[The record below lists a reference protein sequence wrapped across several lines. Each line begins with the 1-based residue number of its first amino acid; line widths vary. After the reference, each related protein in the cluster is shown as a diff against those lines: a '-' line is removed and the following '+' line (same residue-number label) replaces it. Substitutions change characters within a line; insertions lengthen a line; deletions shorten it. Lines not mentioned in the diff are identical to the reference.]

1 MFCEVQ
7 RLYQRGHKS
16 PSPAPA
22 VAGELT
28 LHKWRDGSNSSP
40 MRLRAD
46 VMGRDRQPAVPSL
59 IDAVVVRISAEGMV
73 VTGTELVPRNASS
86 KANVEYY
93 PQTWWCR
100 LLPRRMELL
109 PETIQEPP
117 KWRQAFV
124 DPNCHS

>member
-7 RLYQRGHKS
+7 CLYQRGHKS
-16 PSPAPA
+16 THPAPA

-28 LHKWRDGSNSSP
+28 LHKWRDGSNRGA

-46 VMGRDRQPAVPSL
+46 VMGCDRQPAVPSL
-59 IDAVVVRISAEGMV
+59 IDAVVVRITAEGMV
-73 VTGTELVPRNASS
+73 VMGTEVVPRNASS

-100 LLPRRMELL
+100 LLPGKLELL
-109 PETIQEPP
+109 PEPPAETP
-117 KWRQAFV
+117 KWRRAFE
-124 DPNCHS
+124 HSP